1 MTTGPQPVLQNAHVS
16 SRVTVLQRAQQPA
29 LALFAIG
36 MIGLGVL
43 ALVVGDFAM
52 VWQPVPSWIPA
63 RTALAYGS
71 GVLML
76 VCGVGLLFRST
87 TAWSIRILLPYLVAW
102 QMLKLPAI
110 FVAPSVEGVYLG
122 FGELA
127 VLLAGGWT
135 LFARL
140 GQVCVPKWLNWA
152 VGDRGVRIARYYFA
166 LWIIPIGLSHW
177 IYLKPSMDL
186 VPPWLPDKAFWVRLA
201 GAGQIASG
209 LGVLFGV
216 LPRVAAWAEAIQIS
230 LYTLLIWLPAIL
242 LANRNLG
249 PTFANGGMRL
259 SFTAFLISWAVAS
272 GAWAVAQNRSR
283 QTGQSSA
290 RLSASAAPSP
300 STPARA
306 ITCSVSAS
314 IFRSRQRC
322 GFWRP
327 AQSAAGVAR

>member
-1 MTTGPQPVLQNAHVS
+1 MMRGQQIALESASTFSGS
-16 SRVTVLQRAQQPA
+16 TVFQRSQQPA
-29 LALFAIG
+29 LALFSVG

-43 ALVVGDFAM
+43 ALVFGDFAM
-52 VWQPVPSWIPA
+52 VWQPVAAWVPA

-76 VCGVGLLFRST
+76 VCGIGLLFRRT
-87 TAWSIRILLPYLVAW
+87 TAWSIRILLPYLLIW

-110 FVAPSVEGVYLG
+110 FAAPGVEGVYLG

-140 GQVCVPKWLNWA
+140 GDVRVPQWLGWT

-166 LWIIPIGLSHW
+166 VWIIPIGLSHW
-177 IYLKPSMDL
+177 IYLKPSLDL
-186 VPPWLPDKAFWVRLA
+186 VPPWLPDKAFWARLA

-216 LPRVAAWAEAIQIS
+216 LPRAAAWAEAIQIS

-242 LANRNLG
+242 LSNRNLG
-249 PTFANGGMRL
+249 PSFENVGVRM
-259 SFTAFLISWAVAS
+259 SFTAFFISWVIAS
-272 GAWAVAQNRSR
+272 AAWAVAQNVPRKLGK
-283 QTGQSSA
+283 TA
-290 RLSASAAPSP
+290 EK
-300 STPARA
+300 
-306 ITCSVSAS
+306 
-314 IFRSRQRC
+314 
-322 GFWRP
+322 
-327 AQSAAGVAR
+327 